1 MKWILVVA
9 MVAGTVL
16 ADLLQSY
23 EMKLVGSQSVR
34 ARGLVRLARMVAQRR
49 LLIVSIFCMAV
60 SFFTFMALV
69 QTQPLSFAVPASAA
83 SFSLETLLAG
93 LVLRE
98 RITPRRAAGALIVLC
113 GVVLVGG

>member
-1 MKWILVVA
+1 MKWTLVGV
-9 MVAGTVL
+9 MVMATVL

-23 EMKLVGSQSVR
+23 EMKLAGRQSVR
-34 ARGLVRLARMVAQRR
+34 ARGLMRLARLIAQRR
-49 LLIVSIFCMAV
+49 LLLVSIFCMAV

-98 RITPRRAAGALIVLC
+98 RIGPRRAAGALIVLC